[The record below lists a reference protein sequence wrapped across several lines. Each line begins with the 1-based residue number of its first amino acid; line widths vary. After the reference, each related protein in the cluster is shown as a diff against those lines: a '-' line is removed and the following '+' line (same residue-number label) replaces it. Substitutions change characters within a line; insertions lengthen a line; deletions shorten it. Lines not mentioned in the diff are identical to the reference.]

1 MSDAPDGFEPFR
13 ARAPWFG
20 GDLQTLRNTFK
31 RDRADL
37 DSWPG
42 KRVYF
47 QADNGDRLN
56 GVLHAG
62 RDTQAALVV
71 LIHGLTGCEDSAY
84 MRASA
89 RIFLGAGYAVLRL
102 NLRGAQPS
110 RRDCRQMYHSGRSE
124 DLALVFDR
132 LTDMGH
138 GADRMLAV
146 GYSLGG
152 NILLKY
158 LAENGT
164 AARVSCAVTVS
175 APLDL
180 DRVSRRLEAPRNRL
194 YHRWLLDRMKLDWGG
209 GPLDISPAQWAAL
222 EQATSIREFDDGVV
236 APSNGFANAEEYY
249 ASCAAGPRLTG
260 IETPTLLVH
269 AEDDPWIPAEI
280 YRQYKPAMPSN
291 MLLALVSGG
300 GHVGFHGKGGRWHD
314 RAALRFFDGA
324 AQSAPTDK
332 A

>member
-1 MSDAPDGFEPFR
+1 MSDAAIGLEPFR
-13 ARAPWFG
+13 AKAPWFG
-20 GDLQTLRNTFK
+20 GDLQTLRNTFM

-37 DSWPG
+37 DPWPG
-42 KRVYF
+42 MRVCF
-47 QADNGDRLN
+47 EAENGDRLN
-56 GVLHAG
+56 GVLHASQE
-62 RDTQAALVV
+62 DEPTLVV

-89 RIFLGAGYAVLRL
+89 RHLLEAGHAVLRL
-102 NLRGAQPS
+102 NLRGAAPS

-132 LTDMGH
+132 LADMGY
-138 GADRMLAV
+138 GPEKMFAV

-158 LAENGT
+158 LAETGSD
-164 AARVSCAVTVS
+164 ARVSRAVSVS

-209 GPLDISPAQWAAL
+209 GPLDLSPAQRDGMARAR
-222 EQATSIREFDDGVV
+222 SIREFDDGVV
-236 APSNGFANAEEYY
+236 APSNGFVDAEDYY
-249 ASCAAGPRLTG
+249 ARCAAGPRLGEIT
-260 IETPTLLVH
+260 IPALLVH
-269 AEDDPWIPAEI
+269 ASDDPWIPAEI
-280 YRQYKPAMPSN
+280 YRRYKSSMPMN

-300 GHVGFHGKGGRWHD
+300 GHVGFHGKDGRWHD
-314 RAALRFFDGA
+314 LAALRFFEGNGMRH
-324 AQSAPTDK
+324 P
-332 A
+332 

>member
-1 MSDAPDGFEPFR
+1 MSGRQEVFEPFR
-13 ARAPWFG
+13 ARTPWFG
-20 GDLQTLRNTFK
+20 GDLQTLRNTFM

-37 DSWPG
+37 DRWPG
-42 KRVYF
+42 ERVYF
-47 QADNGDRLN
+47 PADNGDRLN

-62 RDTQAALVV
+62 PAGDSTLVV

-84 MRASA
+84 VRASA
-89 RIFLGAGYAVLRL
+89 RLLLTAGYGVLRL
-102 NLRGAQPS
+102 NLRGAAPS

-124 DLALVFDR
+124 DLVLVFG
-132 LTDMGH
+132 LLADMGY
-138 GADRMLAV
+138 GADRLFAV

-164 AARVSCAVTVS
+164 AARVSRAVTVS

-209 GPLDISPAQWAAL
+209 GRLDISPAQQIAM

-236 APSNGFANAEEYY
+236 APSNGFADAEEYY
-249 ASCAAGPRLTG
+249 ARCAAGPRLSG

-280 YRQYKPAMPSN
+280 YRQYKPSMPSS
-291 MLLALVSGG
+291 MLLALASGG
-300 GHVGFHGKGGRWHD
+300 GHVGFHGTTGRWHD
-314 RAALRFFDGA
+314 QVIARFFDTD
-324 AQSAPTDK
+324 SADQ
-332 A
+332 

>member
-1 MSDAPDGFEPFR
+1 MSNEAVSLQPFR

-20 GDLQTLRNTFK
+20 GDLQTLRNTFM

-37 DSWPG
+37 DPWPG
-42 KRVYF
+42 ERLYF
-47 QADNGDRLN
+47 KADNGDRLN

-62 RDTQAALVV
+62 GEDANALVV

-84 MRASA
+84 VRAGA
-89 RIFLGAGYAVLRL
+89 RLLLKSGYAVLRL

-132 LTDMGH
+132 LAGRGY
-138 GADRMLAV
+138 GADRMFAV

-158 LAENGT
+158 LAETGLD
-164 AARVSCAVTVS
+164 ARVSRAVTVS

-180 DRVSRRLEAPRNRL
+180 STVSRRLEAPRNRI
-194 YHRWLLDRMKLDWGG
+194 YHRWLLDRMKQDWGG
-209 GPLDISPAQWAAL
+209 GPLDLSTVQRDAL
-222 EQATSIREFDDGVV
+222 DRAVSIREFDDGVV
-236 APSNGFANAEEYY
+236 APSNGFADAEDYY
-249 ASCAAGPRLTG
+249 ARCAAGPRLGEIT
-260 IETPTLLVH
+260 IPTLLVH
-269 AEDDPWIPAEI
+269 AQDDPWIPAEI
-280 YRQYKPAMPSN
+280 YRRYKPSMAPDMS
-291 MLLALVSGG
+291 MALVPGG
-300 GHVGFHGKGGRWHD
+300 GHVGFHGRAGRWHD
-314 RAALRFFDGA
+314 QATRRFFDGD
-324 AQSAPTDK
+324 SARNTC